1 MESPTLYPSSASASA
16 PSYHASSSEMERQDT
31 LQPRP
36 KRILSPTDIFRTSL
50 PLPPLIPPLRF
61 NLLAAGEASRTAQL
75 FSSSH
80 PLPRHLPFLSRL
92 KLKTLLALT
101 PKHPTKQVPAIEHW
115 AQTEAVEIKWIK
127 IEAWKDAG
135 ASAITKDVAEEATS
149 TIISSSASPLLIVS
163 LTPGPT
169 ALILAL
175 LRLLQGYPL
184 QSIHPETHRCLRAGL
199 EGEADEDDKHD
210 CEKWIT
216 GWVGKEIN
224 LAVHRSQV
232 HEWTWPQGT
241 TLRWLRITDGRNSKQ
256 ANGASP
262 SAAKDGF
269 LFPPSTAA
277 ASGTTSSLD
286 SPFTP
291 HRSTS
296 SGSAHSPALLLTTP
310 QVTHPFL
317 KIRFL
322 PEPVI
327 PLALDPPALQSS
339 AAPPPQHG
347 AVPLVKPSG
356 PAEGLSTPSTALKM
370 PVGFKGRKRSLTI
383 SEGRGGGPAAAAVA
397 AMMEAAA
404 AAAINATSLD
414 IDGSSGIAGHVP
426 AGVHSGSAP
435 PTAAPFAEAQPPPWL
450 KGDYGQPS
458 SASHWRWGNE
468 TSQRQHRECFPGE
481 YEQGQ
486 PALHTPMTRTSS
498 GDEED
503 EDEEENSTPKANNT
517 RTQYLFD
524 DSQLPASETTPSRA
538 PDQTPFA
545 SPGRHSP
552 EQFLL
557 APRRLSEASL
567 MAEGEGESTPTKARS
582 VSRNR
587 ASLDRRSSRGEAAR
601 PMLLP
606 GSDEREGGVQPHRR
620 SAELGAAKAQ
630 RDEVQEEEEEDEE
643 EEDED
648 EDDYHED
655 SEDDFSE
662 GLEALDLA

>member
-1 MESPTLYPSSASASA
+1 MESPILYPSASAS
-16 PSYHASSSEMERQDT
+16 SSSSHSSSAGMERQDT

-36 KRILSPTDIFRTSL
+36 KHAPSPTAVFRTSL

-61 NLLAAGEASRTAQL
+61 TLLAAGEASRTAQL

-101 PKHPTKQVPAIEHW
+101 PKHPTKQVPAIEKW
-115 AQTEAVEIKWIK
+115 AQKEAVEIKWIK

-135 ASAITKDVAEEATS
+135 ASAITKDVAEEAIS

-169 ALILAL
+169 ALVLAL

-184 QSIHPETHRCLRAGL
+184 DSIHPETHRCLRAGL
-199 EGEADEDDKHD
+199 EGEADEDDKQD

-216 GWVGKEIN
+216 GWIGKEIN

-241 TLRWLRITDGRNSKQ
+241 TLRWLRITDGRNSKH
-256 ANGASP
+256 ANVASP
-262 SAAKDGF
+262 SAGKDGGF
-269 LFPPSTAA
+269 YFPPSAA
-277 ASGTTSSLD
+277 AGNGTTSSLD

-291 HRSTS
+291 HRSTTF
-296 SGSAHSPALLLTTP
+296 GPAHSPALLVSSP

-317 KIRFL
+317 KVKFL

-327 PLALDPPALQSS
+327 PLTLDPPALQSS
-339 AAPPPQHG
+339 ATPPLFAS

-356 PAEGLSTPSTALKM
+356 PAEGLSTPATALKM

-450 KGDYGQPS
+450 KSDYGPIS
-458 SASHWRWGNE
+458 TASHWRWGNE

-481 YEQGQ
+481 YEEAQQ
-486 PALHTPMTRTSS
+486 ALHTPMTRTSS

-503 EDEEENSTPKANNT
+503 EEDEENSTPKANT
-517 RTQYLFD
+517 RTQYLLND
-524 DSQLPASETTPSRA
+524 PELPAIGTTPSRA
-538 PDQTPFA
+538 PDQPSYSLPA
-545 SPGRHSP
+545 QRSP
-552 EQFLL
+552 EDLIL
-557 APRRLSEASL
+557 APRRLSEAAL

-582 VSRNR
+582 VSRSRPSVGRR
-587 ASLDRRSSRGEAAR
+587 ASRGEASG
-601 PMLLP
+601 PILLP
-606 GSDEREGGVQPHRR
+606 ASDDEAGRAPLDQHTRQLSP
-620 SAELGAAKAQ
+620 AKRGHVEA
-630 RDEVQEEEEEDEE
+630 EEEDEE
-643 EEDED
+643 EEDDEEDED